1 MSSKPLSAWP
11 SFQTMTRLIG
21 EAAREAEAVTGP
33 QPEDLVEAE
42 VVAAVIAEIENP
54 YARVETA
61 EIARSVGTVGSET
74 IVEGTVGIGMT
85 DVAGQAETAHVPVLV
100 IAEEATAPVAEA
112 VTAATE
118 IVIALLHT
126 EMATPSKPGSKP
138 KSRSARQKRKNI
150 SLRRKR
156 LKRKAC
162 PFLGGLIGE
171 ENILLLHATGMMI
184 VSLVRHRIA
193 NGMILVIEIET
204 GVVRGRLELEA
215 DLAHLLVDVEVV
227 LRDLQVLSTST
238 GTFLVHQI
246 VGPAQ
251 LVAHL
256 GSGTGAEI
264 GTVTEIETG
273 TEKRTE
279 IVDEMTKS
287 IDARAAPVVAAGD
300 EIGAETET
308 APRQEVAAVARM

>member
-1 MSSKPLSAWP
+1 
-11 SFQTMTRLIG
+11 MTRLIG

-42 VVAAVIAEIENP
+42 VVAAVIAETENP
-54 YARVETA
+54 YARAETA
-61 EIARSVGTVGSET
+61 EIGRSAGTVGNEM

-85 DVAGQAETAHVPVLV
+85 DVADQAGTAHVLVLV
-100 IAEEATAPVAEA
+100 IVEEATAPVAEA
-112 VTAATE
+112 VTAGTE
-118 IVIALLHT
+118 TVIALLHT

-138 KSRSARQKRKNI
+138 KSRSAKQKRKNT

-156 LKRKAC
+156 LKRKGY

-171 ENILLLHATGMMI
+171 ETILPLHVIGMMI
-184 VSLVRHRIA
+184 VSLVRLRIA

-204 GVVRGRLELEA
+204 EVVRDRLELEA
-215 DLAHLLVDVEVV
+215 DLAHLLVDGEVV
-227 LRDLQVLSTST
+227 SRDLRVLSTST
-238 GTFLVHQI
+238 GTFLVHRI

-251 LVAHL
+251 LVAHI

-264 GTVTEIETG
+264 GTVTETETVI
-273 TEKRTE
+273 EKRTE

-308 APRQEVAAVARM
+308 ARRQEVAAVARM